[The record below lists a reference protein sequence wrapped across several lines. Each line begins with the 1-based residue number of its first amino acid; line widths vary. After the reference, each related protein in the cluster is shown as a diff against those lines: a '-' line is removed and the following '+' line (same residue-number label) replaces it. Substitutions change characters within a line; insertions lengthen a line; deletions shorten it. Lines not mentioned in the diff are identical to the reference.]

1 MIQLNIV
8 KIANF
13 LNDFD
18 VKVRTRIS
26 TLNERLNQLERTVD
40 FCDAAAKS
48 SQDRLKSLQN
58 KW

>member
-1 MIQLNIV
+1 MVEMNIV

-26 TLNERLNQLERTVD
+26 SLNERLTKLERAVD

-48 SQDRLKSLQN
+48 TQDRLKALQN
-58 KW
+58 K